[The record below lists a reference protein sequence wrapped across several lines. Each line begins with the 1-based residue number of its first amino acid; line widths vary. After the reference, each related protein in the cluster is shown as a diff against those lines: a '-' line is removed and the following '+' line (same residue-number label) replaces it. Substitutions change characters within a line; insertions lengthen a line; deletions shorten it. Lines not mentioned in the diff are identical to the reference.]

1 MSGTSGAG
9 TGTVNQAASVRVGAV
24 QAVAAYI
31 LWGGLP
37 LYFVALAPA
46 NAFEIVAWRVLFSL
60 AFCAI
65 LVSATRGWRR
75 LVGIITTKRVVL
87 TLGVAGI
94 LVFINWQT
102 YILAT
107 VNGNVVEAA
116 LGYFINP
123 IVTVLLGVVF
133 LGERLRIMQW
143 CAVAVSLVAVGV
155 LAFGYGQVPWIAL
168 VLAFSFG
175 LYGLVKK
182 RVGRDVDALSGLTL
196 ETMWL
201 TPVAIVELIIV
212 QSVSGV
218 TFASDGQGH
227 ALLLAGAGIV
237 TAIPLLL
244 FAGAARR
251 LPLVLIG
258 FIQYLTPIFQLV
270 VGVAF
275 LHESMPPSR
284 WIGFAIVWLALA
296 MLSIDMVRAWRRS
309 RAGRPSPG
317 HSGIIEQSAG

>member
-9 TGTVNQAASVRVGAV
+9 TGTVNHAASVRVGAV

-75 LVGIITTKRVVL
+75 LAGIITTRRVVL

-218 TFASDGQGH
+218 TFASDGPGH

-258 FIQYLTPIFQLV
+258 FIQYLTPVFQLV

-309 RAGRPSPG
+309 RGGRPSPG
-317 HSGIIEQSAG
+317 HTGIIEQSAG

>member
-9 TGTVNQAASVRVGAV
+9 TGTVNHAASVRVGAV

-46 NAFEIVAWRVLFSL
+46 NAFEIVAWRVLFSF

-75 LVGIITTKRVVL
+75 LAGIITTRRVVL

-218 TFASDGQGH
+218 TFASDGPGH

-258 FIQYLTPIFQLV
+258 FIQYLTPVFQLV

-296 MLSIDMVRAWRRS
+296 MLSIDMVRVWRRS
-309 RAGRPSPG
+309 RGGRPSPG
-317 HSGIIEQSAG
+317 HTGIIEQSAG

>member
-9 TGTVNQAASVRVGAV
+9 TGTVNHAASVRVGAV

-75 LVGIITTKRVVL
+75 LAGIITTRRVVL

-201 TPVAIVELIIV
+201 TPVAIVELIVV

-218 TFASDGQGH
+218 TFASDGPGH

-258 FIQYLTPIFQLV
+258 FIQYLTPVFQLV

-309 RAGRPSPG
+309 RGGRPSPG
-317 HSGIIEQSAG
+317 HTGIIEQSAG